1 MDTEPYFAMTNP
13 PPEAQSR
20 LLSYITKQQ
29 RDRGLLSPI
38 TGLPVSLITEYS
50 ELSPSVKR
58 VVDYLYEHTD
68 CTLDVA
74 GVQKIGGANLK
85 QLNIDIEWLIDQN
98 IVTLVI
104 NNSSKV
110 IFLTKRGEEMV
121 YEG

>member
-1 MDTEPYFAMTNP
+1 MTEPYFAMTTP

-20 LLSYITKQQ
+20 LLSYLTKQQ
-29 RDRGLLSPI
+29 RDLGLLSPI

-58 VVDYLYEHTD
+58 VVDYLYEHDD
-68 CTLDVA
+68 CTLDVS
-74 GVQKIGGANLK
+74 GVTKIGGANLK

-98 IVTLVI
+98 IIALVI
-104 NNSSKV
+104 HNYERV

>member
-1 MDTEPYFAMTNP
+1 MVVEPYFAMTTP

-20 LLSYITKQQ
+20 LLNYLTKQQ
-29 RDRGLLSPI
+29 RDRGLLSHI

-58 VVDYLYEHTD
+58 VVDYLYEHDD
-68 CTLDVA
+68 CTLDVN
-74 GVQKIGGANLK
+74 GVAKIGGANLK

-98 IVTLVI
+98 IIALVI
-104 NNSSKV
+104 HNYERV